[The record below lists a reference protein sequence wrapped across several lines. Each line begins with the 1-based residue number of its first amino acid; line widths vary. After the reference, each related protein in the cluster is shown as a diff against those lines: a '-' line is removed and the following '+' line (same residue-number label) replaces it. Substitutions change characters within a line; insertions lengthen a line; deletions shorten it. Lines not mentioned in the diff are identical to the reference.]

1 MADKPSGNEEEY
13 FHKLEREKLEKLKK
27 EAAARR
33 AEEEKHARRK
43 LHHMHCPKC
52 GHDLVEERYHGVNV
66 DRCTSCR
73 GIWFDAG
80 EAESLLDKDPGA
92 LQSFFGDLVSGLG
105 GGKKR
110 P

>member
-1 MADKPSGNEEEY
+1 MPDKPSSNEEEY
-13 FHKLEREKLEKLKK
+13 FHKLEREKLEKRKQ

-33 AEEEKHARRK
+33 AEEEMHERQK

-52 GHDLVEERYHGVNV
+52 GHDLVEERYHGVQV
-66 DRCTSCR
+66 DRCGNCK

-80 EAESLLDKDPGA
+80 EAESLLDKEPGA
-92 LQSFFGDLVSGLG
+92 LQSFFGDLIG

-110 P
+110 T